1 MAEEIMPSN
10 TPFGIEAYRALWAE
24 TVASVLSQFT
34 GATLTGEVGAPPA
47 EASREGRWVT
57 FTVTGALVGEQSF
70 QISPADALQLGQ
82 TFMAEPLAPEAEFNA
97 DHLDSLSELIRQ
109 FAGAMSS
116 HLKGVLGSDCSF
128 QFRDTEAP
136 PSLENW
142 QPVCLRVSTSPA
154 LTMIAWS
161 DQVLLDAL
169 AKKAAQPAEK
179 ETTAANAA
187 DSAHEKEAAAAYLNG
202 KNLDLLLDLELDVS
216 IRFGKRLM
224 ALKDVLELS
233 AGSVVELDRRTQD
246 PIELILG
253 GRVIAR
259 GEAVVIDGNYG
270 IRIFE
275 VLSPAQRLAQ
285 LA

>member
-1 MAEEIMPSN
+1 MAEEIMASN

-34 GATLTGEVGAPPA
+34 GATLKGEIGAPAMEDP
-47 EASREGRWVT
+47 REGRWVT
-57 FTVTGALVGEQSF
+57 FTVTGALTGEQAF
-70 QISPADALQLGQ
+70 QISPADALQMGQ

-109 FAGAMSS
+109 FAGAVSS
-116 HLKGVLGSDCSF
+116 QLKGILGADCSF
-128 QFRDTEAP
+128 QFKDTEAP
-136 PSLENW
+136 ASLENW
-142 QPVCLRVSTSPA
+142 QSAGLVVSTSPA

-161 DQVLLDAL
+161 DPVLLDAL
-169 AKKAAQPAEK
+169 VKKASQPAER
-179 ETTAANAA
+179 ETVAAEAA
-187 DSAHEKEAAAAYLNG
+187 DSAPGKEAAAAYLND

-216 IRFGKRLM
+216 IRFGKRQMPLR
-224 ALKDVLELS
+224 DVLELS

-246 PIELILG
+246 PIELVLG

-275 VLSPAQRLAQ
+275 VLSPAQRLAH

>member
-1 MAEEIMPSN
+1 MAEEIMSN
-10 TPFGIEAYRALWAE
+10 IPFGIEAYRALWAE
-24 TVASVLSQFT
+24 TAASVLSQFT
-34 GATLTGEVGAPPA
+34 GAALRGEVGAPM
-47 EASREGRWVT
+47 EALAEGRWIT
-57 FTVTGALVGEQSF
+57 FTVSGALTGEQAF
-70 QISPADALQLGQ
+70 QMSPAVALQMGQ
-82 TFMAEPLAPEAEFNA
+82 TFMAESPDPEAEFNA

-109 FAGAMSS
+109 FAGTVSS
-116 HLKGVLGSDCSF
+116 QLKGILGSDCSF
-128 QFRDTEAP
+128 QFGNTEAP

-142 QPVCLRVSTSPA
+142 QSAPLVISTNPA
-154 LTMIAWS
+154 ITMIAWS
-161 DQVLLDAL
+161 DKVLLDAL
-169 AKKAAQPAEK
+169 DKKAAQPEQT
-179 ETTAANAA
+179 ETVAA
-187 DSAHEKEAAAAYLNG
+187 DPADSSSGGERAAAYLSD

-216 IRFGKRLM
+216 LRFGKRQM